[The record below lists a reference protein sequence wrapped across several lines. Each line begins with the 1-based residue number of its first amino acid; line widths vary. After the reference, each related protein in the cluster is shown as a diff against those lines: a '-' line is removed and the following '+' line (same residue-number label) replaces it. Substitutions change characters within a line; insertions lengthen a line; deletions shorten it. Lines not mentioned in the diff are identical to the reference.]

1 MVLRGFEASVS
12 PTSDST
18 KYSLKT
24 ATRKAPSTQK
34 PPMDQKF
41 TRLHQGFG
49 RQVGAQ
55 QSRKSFRGRIR
66 SHVRAAGTKN
76 LINANA

>member
-12 PTSDST
+12 PTSDSI

-41 TRLHQGFG
+41 AFLRQGSG
-49 RQVGAQ
+49 EQVGAQ
-55 QSRKSFRGRIR
+55 
-66 SHVRAAGTKN
+66 
-76 LINANA
+76 